1 MKLAATCIALAAAL
15 LPLGAADDT
24 VKIDTGLVSGTST
37 DGVRIF
43 RGLPYAAAPIGNLR
57 WRPPQPAAP
66 WTGVRD
72 GSEYGPECPQ
82 TQYPNGSVYVRPMR
96 PLSEDCLSLN
106 IWTPVKVGDRQR
118 LPVFVWI
125 HGGALTRG
133 SSTSDVRDGAALA
146 RKGVVIVSI
155 NYRLGALGYL
165 AHRELTAEGPAGPG
179 GPKDQN
185 RSPSGGAG
193 QGDDPL
199 LDGLSRRTSGNY
211 GVLDQIAALRWV
223 QRNIGAFGGDRG
235 RVTIGG
241 ESAGS
246 WSVNTLLAT
255 PLTTGLFHRAIGESG
270 GRFGRGAY
278 LKIDKD
284 GVVSAETVG
293 ANFVKA
299 AGVDSIAALRQL
311 PVETV
316 LAVPGFRTQETV
328 DGLVLPYE
336 IRDIFRQKLQH
347 KVPAL
352 VGSNADEMTTLGGGA
367 NLPTT
372 MEDFRKR
379 VATQY
384 GDLAKDFEQA
394 YDVQSEA
401 DIARALL
408 AAGRDTTFSWHMR
421 TWARHTVTVGQ
432 RAFLYLFSHA
442 PPSPRASEL
451 RAFHAA
457 EIPYV
462 FNVLGIDP
470 REAGFAYTDVDR
482 RLADQMSSYWAN
494 FITRGDPNGPG
505 LPKWPAF
512 DLKSEPHIEFGE
524 TIRTGTDLFK
534 TQLDFQEKF
543 QNQPRR

>member
-1 MKLAATCIALAAAL
+1 MVRRLLAATAVALAAAL
-15 LPLGAADDT
+15 LPLDAADDV
-24 VKIDTGLVSGTST
+24 VKIESGLVSGIST
-37 DGVRIF
+37 DGVRTF
-43 RGLPYAAAPIGNLR
+43 RGIPYAAAPVGNLR
-57 WRPPQPAAP
+57 WRPPQPVAP
-66 WTGVRD
+66 WTNVRD
-72 GSEYGPECPQ
+72 GSEYGPECQQ
-82 TQYPNGSVYVRPMR
+82 TQYPNGSVYIRPMR

-106 IWTPVKVGDRQR
+106 VWTPVKAGDRQR

-133 SSTSDVRDGAALA
+133 SGTSDVRDGAALA
-146 RKGVVIVSI
+146 RKGIVVVSI
-155 NYRLGALGYL
+155 NYRLGVFGYL
-165 AHRELTAEGPAGPG
+165 AHRELTAEAPLNATPA
-179 GPKDQN
+179 
-185 RSPSGGAG
+185 S
-193 QGDDPL
+193 
-199 LDGLSRRTSGNY
+199 LSNRTSGNY

-223 QRNIGAFGGDRG
+223 QQNIGAFGGDRG

-255 PLTTGLFHRAIGESG
+255 PLSVGLFHRAVGESG

-278 LKIDKD
+278 LKVDRES
-284 GVVSAETVG
+284 VVSAETVG

-299 AGVDSIAALRQL
+299 AGVESIAALRQVPADKL
-311 PVETV
+311 
-316 LAVPGFRTQETV
+316 LAVPGFRTQETI

-336 IRDIFRQKLQH
+336 IRDVFRQKLQL
-347 KVPAL
+347 KVPVL
-352 VGSNADEMTTLGGGA
+352 LGSNADEMTTLGGGT

-372 MEDFRKR
+372 MEELRKR
-379 VATQY
+379 VAAQY
-384 GDLAKDFEQA
+384 GALAKEFEQA
-394 YDVQSEA
+394 YDVRSEA

-421 TWARHTVTVGQ
+421 TWARHTVTAGQ
-432 RAFLYLFSHA
+432 RAYLYLFSHV

-462 FNVLGIDP
+462 FNVLGVDP

-494 FITRGDPNGPG
+494 FVTRGDPNGPG
-505 LPKWPAF
+505 LPAWPAF
-512 DLKSEPHIEFGE
+512 DLKTEPYIELGDP
-524 TIRTGTDLFK
+524 IRTGTALFK
-534 TQLDFQEKF
+534 TELDFQEKV
-543 QNQPRR
+543 QNQPRK

>member
-1 MKLAATCIALAAAL
+1 MTARWIAALGVALSGAL
-15 LPLGAADDT
+15 LPLVAADDT
-24 VKIDTGLVSGTST
+24 VKVDSGLVSGIST
-37 DGVRIF
+37 NGVRTF
-43 RGLPYAAAPIGNLR
+43 RGIPYAAPPIGDLR
-57 WRPPQPAAP
+57 WRPPQPVAP

-106 IWTPVKVGDRQR
+106 VWTPVKAGDRQR
-118 LPVFVWI
+118 LPVLVWI

-133 SSTSDVRDGAALA
+133 SGTSDVRDGAALA
-146 RKGVVIVSI
+146 SKGVVVVSL
-155 NYRLGALGYL
+155 NYRLGVLGYL
-165 AHRELTAEGPAGPG
+165 AHRELTAEPPLNATPA
-179 GPKDQN
+179 D
-185 RSPSGGAG
+185 
-193 QGDDPL
+193 
-199 LDGLSRRTSGNY
+199 LSNRTSGNY

-223 QRNIGAFGGDRG
+223 QRNIAAFAGDRG

-255 PLTTGLFHRAIGESG
+255 PVSTGLFHRAIGESG

-284 GVVSAETVG
+284 GVASAETVG
-293 ANFVKA
+293 ATFLKA
-299 AGVDSIAALRQL
+299 AGADSMAALRQM
-311 PVETV
+311 PVEKL
-316 LAVPGFRTQETV
+316 LAVPGFRTQETI

-336 IRDIFRQKLQH
+336 IRDVFREKLQH
-347 KVPAL
+347 KVPVL
-352 VGSNADEMTTLGGGA
+352 VGSNADEMTTLGGGT
-367 NLPTT
+367 NVPKTIDEL
-372 MEDFRKR
+372 RKR

-384 GDLAKDFEQA
+384 GDLAAEFERA
-394 YDVQSEA
+394 YDVKSEA

-421 TWARHTVTVGQ
+421 TWARHTVTAGQ
-432 RAFLYLFSHA
+432 RAYLYLFSHV
-442 PPSPRASEL
+442 PPGPRASEL
-451 RAFHAA
+451 RAFHAS

-462 FNVLGIDP
+462 FNVLGIGDP
-470 REAGFAYTDVDR
+470 REAGFVYTDTDR

-512 DLKSEPHIEFGE
+512 ALKTEPHIEFGD
-524 TIRTGTDLFK
+524 TIRTGTELFK
-534 TQLDFQEKF
+534 VQLDFQDKA